1 MIIIGIDPGSI
12 VTGIG
17 IIEAKKNKLYPVFY
31 DAVEL
36 NKYAYFPT
44 RLKVIY
50 ESIID
55 KIDLYHPD
63 EFAIETAFYGK
74 NIQSALK
81 IGQARGVSFLAA
93 MQREIPANEYS
104 PKEVK
109 KAVTGNGA
117 ASKEQV
123 SYMVQNILGI
133 AKTVSSFD
141 VTDALAVAI
150 CHYNKMATPKAN
162 FTDWKSFVNAHPE
175 KIIGG
180 KK

>member
-1 MIIIGIDPGSI
+1 MIIIGIDPGTI

-17 IIEAKKNKLYPVFY
+17 IIEAKKNKLYPIYY
-31 DAVEL
+31 DAIRL
-36 NKYAYFPT
+36 NKYDYFPT
-44 RLKVIY
+44 RLKIIY
-50 ESIID
+50 DSIINT
-55 KIDLYHPD
+55 IDIYNPD
-63 EFAIETAFYGK
+63 EFAIETVFYGK

-104 PKEVK
+104 PKEIK

-123 SYMVQNILGI
+123 SYMVQTILKI
-133 AKTVSSFD
+133 TKAPLLFD

-150 CHYNKMATPKAN
+150 CHYNRMSTPQAK
-162 FTDWKSFVNAHPE
+162 FTNWKSFMDAHPE
-175 KIIGG
+175 RVIGG
-180 KK
+180 KR

>member
-1 MIIIGIDPGSI
+1 MIIIGIDPGTI
-12 VTGIG
+12 ITGIG
-17 IIEAKKNKLYPVFY
+17 IIETGKNILKPVFY
-31 DAVEL
+31 DAIKL
-36 NKYAYFPT
+36 DKYAYFPV

-50 ESIID
+50 DQIIE
-55 KIDLYHPD
+55 KIDEYKPD
-63 EFAIETAFYGK
+63 EFAIETVFYGK

-104 PKEVK
+104 PREIK

-123 SYMVQNILGI
+123 SYMVQSILKI
-133 AKTVSSFD
+133 KKAPKLFD

-150 CHYNKMATPKAN
+150 CHYNRVSTPRAK
-162 FTDWKSFVNAHPE
+162 FTNWKSFVAAHPE
-175 KIIGG
+175 KIIGE
-180 KK
+180 